1 MVLQKIEQKVDPVVR
16 QVHLLFGSFLLIAL
30 SLIDV
35 VPFDSVV
42 IEFISDVV
50 EDVVFPRFEVHR
62 VAVALGVYH
71 FYRKLLPINCFGD
84 FILFNSLGTGIL
96 ETIRLERF
104 RL

>member
-42 IEFISDVV
+42 IE
-50 EDVVFPRFEVHR
+50 
-62 VAVALGVYH
+62 L
-71 FYRKLLPINCFGD
+71 KKK
-84 FILFNSLGTGIL
+84 
-96 ETIRLERF
+96 
-104 RL
+104 